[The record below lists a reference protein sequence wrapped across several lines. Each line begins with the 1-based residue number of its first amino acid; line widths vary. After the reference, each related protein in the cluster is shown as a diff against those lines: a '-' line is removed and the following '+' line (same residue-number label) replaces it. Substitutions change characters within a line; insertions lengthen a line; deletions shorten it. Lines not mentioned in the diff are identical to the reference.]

1 MTEDKI
7 VKLLIDK
14 GLGSVHLPILPVS
27 GGLLHRMY
35 KVDTETGSYAVKHL
49 NPNIMQRPSAM
60 CNFKRAEA
68 LESVLESAGI
78 PIVPALTIGGSKIQ
92 NVEGDY
98 FYIYQWQNGTVTDK
112 FNITADQCRIAGS
125 IQGRVHAVEPKHIPR
140 HEPESSFV
148 DWTGLIGEAE
158 SNSFELYKLLKENEE
173 LFIYA
178 ESKLNEARAALPG
191 IECIVDEDMDPKNV
205 MWDDGNPKVIDLEC
219 LERGNPIS
227 STLQLSLQ
235 WAGAEICDL
244 DFTKL
249 KAYFDGYFEA
259 YDNGFRD
266 YGSVFGLAYT
276 WIEWLEYNIKR
287 ALGHCADEAE
297 REMGLSQV
305 EQTAAIIRYL
315 CKMEDRIIRNFNRWF
330 E

>member
-14 GLGSVHLPILPVS
+14 GLGSARLPILPVS
-27 GGLLHRMY
+27 GGFLHRMY

-60 CNFKRAEA
+60 GNFKRAEA

-78 PIVPALTIGGSKIQ
+78 PIVPALTIGGSKMQ
-92 NVEGDY
+92 NDEGDC

-112 FNITADQCRIAGS
+112 YNITADQCRIAGN
-125 IQGRVHAVEPKHIPR
+125 IQGGIHAVAPRSIPKP
-140 HEPESSFV
+140 EPELSCI
-148 DWTGLIGEAE
+148 DWAGLIDEAE
-158 SNSFELYKLLKENEE
+158 SKDFELWNLLKENEK

-178 ESKLNEARAALPG
+178 ESEMNKARAALPG

-205 MWDDGNPKVIDLEC
+205 MWDDGAPKVIDLEC

-305 EQTAAIIRYL
+305 EQTAEIIRYL
-315 CKMEDRIIRNFNRWF
+315 RKTEDRIIRNFKRWF